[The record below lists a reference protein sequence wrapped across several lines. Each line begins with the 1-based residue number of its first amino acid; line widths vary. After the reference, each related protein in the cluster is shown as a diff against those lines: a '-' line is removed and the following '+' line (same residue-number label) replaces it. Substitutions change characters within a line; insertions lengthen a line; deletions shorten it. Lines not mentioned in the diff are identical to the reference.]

1 MSTAG
6 ERMRK
11 YGIRPARS
19 LGQSFLADGNM
30 IRKIADL
37 VPDRREGAVVEIG
50 AGLGVLTALLA
61 EKSPW
66 LVAVEV
72 DPRMTGIL
80 REELKS
86 LGNVEILEEDI
97 LRVDLSALRERLRR
111 EKGLEGALRIVGNIP
126 YNISSPIFFHL
137 LDHRLSI
144 SEAVLMF
151 QREVAERIAA
161 APGSKAYG
169 ILSVFARAWCEP
181 VLELAVPSSCFRP
194 VPKVESAVV
203 RLPFRGEPLVPVPDD
218 AFFRRVVRTAFARRR
233 KTILNNFKNFGEGDV
248 PVPELLDRA
257 GIDGGR
263 RGETLTVEEFGTL
276 ARVLWDAGAS
286 GRRGRE

>member
-1 MSTAG
+1 MTTAG
-6 ERMRK
+6 ERLRK
-11 YGIRPARS
+11 YGIRPSRS

-30 IRKIADL
+30 IRRIADL

-50 AGLGVLTALLA
+50 AGLGILTALLA

-169 ILSVFARAWCEP
+169 ILSVLARAWCEP

-203 RLPFRGEPLVPVPDD
+203 RLSFRREPLVPVSDD
-218 AFFRRVVRTAFARRR
+218 DFFRRVVRTAFARRR
-233 KTILNNFKNFGEGDV
+233 KTLLNNFRDFGEGAV
-248 PVPELLDRA
+248 AVPELLA
-257 GIDGGR
+257 MVGIDGGR
-263 RGETLTVEEFGTL
+263 RGETLTVEEFGRL
-276 ARVLWDAGAS
+276 AKILWEAGSS
-286 GRRGRE
+286 GRRSRE